1 MAQISTRKRGNTWEY
16 SFEVAPVNGKRK
28 RKSKGGFRTKKDA
41 LEAGTKAKA
50 EYDNKGYIAE
60 PKKIL
65 FNDYLDYWYE
75 NEVKINKKTNTQIGY
90 WNVVKNHF
98 KPYFD
103 GHYLN

>member
-28 RKSKGGFRTKKDA
+28 RKSKGGFRTKKEC

-50 EYDNKGYIAE
+50 EYDNKGYINE

-65 FNDYLDYWYE
+65 INDYLYYWYE
-75 NEVKINKKTNTQIGY
+75 NEVKINKKYIIY
-90 WNVVKNHF
+90 RKMC
-98 KPYFD
+98 YI
-103 GHYLN
+103 LNILYKALFSRVFV